1 MGASLAAG
9 GQLVIAAFDD
19 NGATLA
25 QGAGHLLAGAVQ
37 NPLEGP
43 AGDLHPLGGAVLFQ
57 PFQVAQAQAFQLF
70 QPAGSPVCR
79 RGVWG

>member
-19 NGATLA
+19 NGTAFA
-25 QGAGHLLAGAVQ
+25 QGPGHLLAGAVQ

-43 AGDLHPLGGAVLFQ
+43 AGDLHPLGGAVLLH
-57 PFQVAQAQAFQLF
+57 AFQDVYKRQVL
-70 QPAGSPVCR
+70 
-79 RGVWG
+79 